1 MAVIEFVNELDLV
14 TLDES
19 IGDQN
24 KDGAGATPAE
34 DNNDDDLPFNSLPE
48 AFRTRLGDGEL
59 GATAFFPGDDVR
71 GPEAASSGGKYL
83 TFATTGTITNLYF
96 ADKDGN
102 YLDGTSNDDS
112 GLDAD
117 VGGDIYLKTDDKD
130 DNIVLGII
138 NGGDYDGEIAF
149 AAYLEEETDQFGD
162 IIGASIYVV
171 TYTAIVHT
179 DLNDHDDI
187 ASLFNESLFLAV
199 SESLKFDLNTLA
211 SGQNDWNWF
220 GDQVDPADEDAPPS
234 YQVIVIADTLGQT
247 VNTSKGGGDTTIGNS
262 NQLMNGIDPGKDVNG
277 EAMVFTFVQNSADE
291 LLLGDL
297 GDIET
302 INYETLKLATKG
314 KWSISQT
321 QGGADY
327 AVATM
332 AAYSTD
338 PEKTTDFFSGIDDDD
353 DALVD
358 ITYVKIE
365 GNFGFSFEATYTG
378 TVYDGIANVFTF
390 SDRTF
395 GNGKNADVFDVTITF
410 KSGGDVEIVGLRAKD
425 SITYE
430 TAADHSRLILQNTGI
445 EAETLPWDIGGFEL
459 LDAVVTPFDISPQIK
474 IEDSGPVFNPASFS
488 AVQEDALD
496 TNNGDLSTGLRDDAS
511 DTTTAEIKLLD
522 AVQPGTDYPAVFMLQ
537 NSTDPL
543 VISAGPPAVYLTSK
557 GYLVTTSINS
567 AGDLVTG
574 SATDGTD
581 TWTVF
586 TLELETRIE
595 SDEEQP
601 YLVLR
606 LKAQVD
612 HSGTSG
618 PLADNE
624 ELTFDLSD
632 YIKVTDV
639 DGDLAAL
646 AAPLTATI
654 ENDVPEESGVT
665 ITAKVVEDE
674 LSTASG
680 ALPVPDISDGLT
692 DNDGESDEA
701 SDSIAT
707 LVRSGADDPVTF
719 AWAADVT
726 SLNGQWTS
734 ERL

>member
-1 MAVIEFVNELDLV
+1 M
-14 TLDES
+14 
-19 IGDQN
+19 
-24 KDGAGATPAE
+24 
-34 DNNDDDLPFNSLPE
+34 
-48 AFRTRLGDGEL
+48 R
-59 GATAFFPGDDVR
+59 
-71 GPEAASSGGKYL
+71 
-83 TFATTGTITNLYF
+83 
-96 ADKDGN
+96 
-102 YLDGTSNDDS
+102 DS
-112 GLDAD
+112 E
-117 VGGDIYLKTDDKD
+117 Y
-130 DNIVLGII
+130 
-138 NGGDYDGEIAF
+138 
-149 AAYLEEETDQFGD
+149 
-162 IIGASIYVV
+162 
-171 TYTAIVHT
+171 
-179 DLNDHDDI
+179 
-187 ASLFNESLFLAV
+187 
-199 SESLKFDLNTLA
+199 
-211 SGQNDWNWF
+211 
-220 GDQVDPADEDAPPS
+220 
-234 YQVIVIADTLGQT
+234 
-247 VNTSKGGGDTTIGNS
+247 
-262 NQLMNGIDPGKDVNG
+262 
-277 EAMVFTFVQNSADE
+277 
-291 LLLGDL
+291 
-297 GDIET
+297 
-302 INYETLKLATKG
+302 
-314 KWSISQT
+314 
-321 QGGADY
+321 
-327 AVATM
+327 
-332 AAYSTD
+332 
-338 PEKTTDFFSGIDDDD
+338 
-353 DALVD
+353 
-358 ITYVKIE
+358 
-365 GNFGFSFEATYTG
+365 
-378 TVYDGIANVFTF
+378 
-390 SDRTF
+390 
-395 GNGKNADVFDVTITF
+395 
-410 KSGGDVEIVGLRAKD
+410 
-425 SITYE
+425 TYE